1 MHVEGDRGG
10 GREGRG
16 EERKEGEKNK
26 GSYQVQTCPEK
37 RVGDTSDIAGKSTR
51 KSTRERVCSRSQEKN
66 MRG

>member
-37 RVGDTSDIAGKSTR
+37 RVGDTSDIAGKST
-51 KSTRERVCSRSQEKN
+51 
-66 MRG
+66 